1 MYDKQLSSKKRVK
14 MHFEHAKK
22 ELNLMEEAIRQGD
35 FKEAMHH
42 RTIAD
47 IATDEMINVS
57 ELLTES

>member
-1 MYDKQLSSKKRVK
+1 